1 MATKNTTKSA
11 QKATTG
17 AKVEKVTKVSKK
29 AAGNVAATEKAG
41 LKTKPG
47 QGQKAAPAGGQQ
59 KAAAPKGKGK
69 GKGAGK
75 PKAAPKGGQQQGQRG
90 RASEFPLET
99 KVRAVAD
106 VELREGSFAQK
117 ISAMAA
123 KPITIGELIEAATK
137 KRGEFF
143 RTSAAAESADA
154 ARRALTVRIRDLI
167 RNEYLTTV

>member
-1 MATKNTTKSA
+1 MATTKTTKSTKSG

-47 QGQKAAPAGGQQ
+47 QGQKAAAKGGQQ
-59 KAAAPKGKGK
+59 KPAAKGKK
-69 GKGAGK
+69 S
-75 PKAAPKGGQQQGQRG
+75 APKGGQQQGQRG
-90 RASEFPLET
+90 RASEFPMET
-99 KVRAVAD
+99 KVKAVAD
-106 VELREGSFAQK
+106 VELRDGSFAQK
-117 ISAMAA
+117 VSALAA
-123 KPITIGELIEAATK
+123 KPITLGDLIESCVS

-167 RNEYLTTV
+167 RNEYLTTA